1 MILAPQHDGRRH
13 AAEQALEQAV
23 AEDFGIRNTI
33 MFHLLKARVLK
44 GGNRVAAAL
53 EVLQAGLAIP
63 GVRRKRKSSTAA
75 DGGRR
80 GSAGSAASAA
90 VAVLPNERCAL
101 FLDAAELHA
110 ALNNSQDAIK
120 LIAEAKHIFRARP
133 AESGLIAIAEAAVA
147 SRHGK
152 HRMAI
157 ATLSSVPSSSA
168 AAPAAARAK
177 AEVYLLHRRDPRAF
191 IRCFEELTEE
201 SASGGHGGHDDAPP
215 RGPGARAAAFVSL
228 GDAHLRIQQPEKAIG
243 AYQAALQLSQAGGV
257 NKGAG
262 GGASGAATL
271 AAKIGRVMTSMH
283 DFEAAIRYYEQ
294 SLRGL
299 PPAPSSMAGSGDG
312 DEAAGAAR
320 AALQQQL
327 AGLYNKLGLHD
338 EAGRVLGEALEHI
351 IGPDAEGMGDDEDG
365 MGGMGGMGGG
375 MGRIGGGRSSSSSS
389 SRGRRSNRPIAQ
401 MRTDTHNL
409 LLLADV
415 RASRVRAAFDPDGM
429 GETEALAAEQE
440 EGQALS
446 LARSLAE
453 RALQQLSS
461 SDHHGGG
468 GGGRGGHGGG
478 GGGGGGRSAD
488 SADASEV
495 AEQRAL
501 VARVLARTAEFE
513 LRSIGGAADEAPVDP
528 MEAPLGVQQRKAAPG
543 AAGPEFRG
551 AGGGAEGAGGERAAG
566 LYGAALRASA
576 GNVPIM
582 LALARL
588 QLTRGDLEGCQHQ
601 CVAILRI
608 ENEEDVRHGM
618 GLSGGGGGAHSIIEA
633 ALASNDEESGGGGHG
648 GGHGGG
654 GHGGNDEATLILADV
669 MWRRGDTDT
678 ALFHFRRLLERSA
691 VAFEALSRLVL
702 LLRFLG
708 KLDDAKPLLEEA
720 ERAAH
725 TCSEMAGLRHCQ
737 GLFHRYSNDV
747 HEAIRCLNLASRDAT
762 WGERSLTHMIEI
774 YINPANE
781 NLWEAAAEHDAGGG
795 NDSARAEAVRVADDL
810 LRKLP
815 AMAPRGRSGGGGGG
829 GSPNRGA
836 FSPGSPATE
845 AGGSMAPGG
854 GALSSARAKR
864 RAVLEA
870 YVLLATGI
878 KHNVERALKRCV
890 ELLGVQNDYV
900 PALLA
905 MATGFMIQKQLPKA
919 RNQLKRISKVRPK
932 PPRATAACPPPPH
945 THTQHTTH
953 MLLGCDNNSP
963 NILSVPC
970 GNQGIGTALSRA
982 QRAISIN
989 SSPPHLATLTCAC
1002 LPVAHSP
1009 PPPPHPHAPPPDGL

>member
-1 MILAPQHDGRRH
+1 MITALQHDGRRH
-13 AAEQALEQAV
+13 AAEQALEQAM

-44 GGNRVAAAL
+44 GGNKVAAAL
-53 EVLQAGLAIP
+53 EVLQAGLALP
-63 GVRRKRKSSTAA
+63 GVRRKRKSSTA

-80 GSAGSAASAA
+80 GSASPAVA

-110 ALNNSQDAIK
+110 ALNNSQEAIK

-133 AESGLIAIAEAAVA
+133 AESGLISIAEAAVA
-147 SRHGK
+147 TRHGK

-201 SASGGHGGHDDAPP
+201 SASGGHGSHDDAPP

-243 AYQAALQLSQAGGV
+243 AYQAALQLSQAAGV

-299 PPAPSSMAGSGDG
+299 PPPPSSVGSGGGDG

-365 MGGMGGMGGG
+365 MGMGGGGGG
-375 MGRIGGGRSSSSSS
+375 MGRIGGGRSS
-389 SRGRRSNRPIAQ
+389 RGRRNNRPIAQ
-401 MRTDTHNL
+401 TRTDTHNL

-415 RASRVRAAFDPDGM
+415 RASRVRAAFGPDGN
-429 GETEALAAEQE
+429 GEPEALAAEQE

-461 SDHHGGG
+461 SDHG

-478 GGGGGGRSAD
+478 GHAAD

-513 LRSIGGAADEAPVDP
+513 LRSLGGAGEAVDP
-528 MEAPLGVQQRKAAPG
+528 MEVPLGGQQQRAVPG

-566 LYGAALRASA
+566 LYGAALRANA

-608 ENEEDVRHGM
+608 ENEEDARRGGM
-618 GLSGGGGGAHSIIEA
+618 SGGGAHSIIEA
-633 ALASNDEESGGGGHG
+633 ALASNDEESGGHG
-648 GGHGGG
+648 GGHSG
-654 GHGGNDEATLILADV
+654 GGNDEATLILADV

-691 VAFEALSRLVL
+691 VAFEALSRLML
-702 LLRFLG
+702 LLRFSG
-708 KLDDAKPLLEEA
+708 KLEDAKPLLEEA

-737 GLFHRYSNDV
+737 GLYHRYSNDV
-747 HEAIRCLNLASRDAT
+747 HEAIRYFNLASRDAT

-781 NLWEAAAEHDAGGG
+781 NLWEAADDVGGG

-815 AMAPRGRSGGGGGG
+815 AMAPRGSSGAS
-829 GSPNRGA
+829 SPNRGA
-836 FSPGSPATE
+836 FSPGSPATD

-870 YVLLATGI
+870 YVLFA
-878 KHNVERALKRCV
+878 A
-890 ELLGVQNDYV
+890 
-900 PALLA
+900 
-905 MATGFMIQKQLPKA
+905 A
-919 RNQLKRISKVRPK
+919 R
-932 PPRATAACPPPPH
+932 
-945 THTQHTTH
+945 
-953 MLLGCDNNSP
+953 D
-963 NILSVPC
+963 
-970 GNQGIGTALSRA
+970 
-982 QRAISIN
+982 
-989 SSPPHLATLTCAC
+989 
-1002 LPVAHSP
+1002 
-1009 PPPPHPHAPPPDGL
+1009 D